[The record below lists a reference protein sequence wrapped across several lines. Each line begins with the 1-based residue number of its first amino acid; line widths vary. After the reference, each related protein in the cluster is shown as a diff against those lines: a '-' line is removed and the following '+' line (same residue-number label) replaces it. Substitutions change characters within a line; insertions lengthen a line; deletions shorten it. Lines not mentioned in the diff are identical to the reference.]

1 MHTSAWMRVL
11 GMTVFFAAAAGAI
24 AAQQPASPASGE
36 KSPAAAASKPKN
48 SRHTHDFL
56 IRGTVFNENALSF
69 PGVQVRVRQDGEKK
83 FRWNDYTN
91 SRGEFAIR
99 VKQGSKY
106 ELAVHAKGFGEQT
119 REIDATTGGQVS
131 DRLFIRME
139 RTGGAK

>member
-11 GMTVFFAAAAGAI
+11 GTAVLLGASGCAI
-24 AAQQPASPASGE
+24 AAQQPAPPASGE

-48 SRHTHDFL
+48 SHHIHDFL
-56 IRGTVFNENALSF
+56 IRGTVFNENTLSF
-69 PGVQVRVRQDGEKK
+69 PGVQVRIRRAGEKR

-99 VKQGSKY
+99 VKQGAKY
-106 ELAVHAKGFGEQT
+106 ELAVRAKGFAEQT

-131 DRLFIRME
+131 DRLFIQME
-139 RTGGAK
+139 RAGGAK